1 VHLLVSR
8 SIPFI
13 VNVIGVGCG
22 AAAEGYYAVPQ
33 QPPRVRA
40 LQRLDRLAWY
50 VGVSL
55 IVLGTVW
62 VYNANGA

>member
-1 VHLLVSR
+1 M
-8 SIPFI
+8 
-13 VNVIGVGCG
+13 
-22 AAAEGYYAVPQ
+22 PQ